1 VNLRERKKKTRK
13 QNKKNDYIGSPVC
26 AHHTRGQVGTGQ
38 PLVGGIF
45 FFSSSHQRR
54 RKETVGKEGIAMM
67 RVLCFGGRLPLCAA
81 QDRIRRRSLRL
92 TWESRDRAP
101 FSLSLS
107 LILFLSAAQPPYSSS
122 SSLLTQ
128 QSSAERLTSQSHL
141 SFVAWLSAYSVYV
154 CV

>member
-1 VNLRERKKKTRK
+1 MNLRERKKKTRK
-13 QNKKNDYIGSPVC
+13 QNKKKWLYRKPCVRASHERAGRNWST
-26 AHHTRGQVGTGQ
+26 ARRGY
-38 PLVGGIF
+38 L